1 MNIVECIDIKKT
13 YEQGQVEVQALRG
26 ISLSIKKGGFV
37 AVAGPSGSGK
47 TTVLNIIGGL
57 DSADSGR
64 VMVDGNVLVHSPI
77 KEDIYKAL
85 LRVKSE
91 NVAIE
96 YAGEVPNDFAV
107 ML

>member
-1 MNIVECIDIKKT
+1 MPMRLDELLKSYRNEWLLI
-13 YEQGQVEVQALRG
+13 EVH
-26 ISLSIKKGGFV
+26 KFDEDYNV
-37 AVAGPSGSGK
+37 
-47 TTVLNIIGGL
+47 
-57 DSADSGR
+57 
-64 VMVDGNVLVHSPI
+64 VDGNVLVHSPI

-96 YAGEVPNDFAV
+96 YAREVPDNFAV